1 MNMAIVMR
9 KSEDE
14 QTAVSHTAVSH
25 TAVSHWQAIRA
36 ARWFWLPVILF
47 TTTRLG
53 ILLVAYLSGGLVA
66 DASAPPPYHLR
77 GLDNR
82 LLDVL
87 GSRWDTGFY
96 VSIAE
101 EGYFYEGVPL
111 PSVAFF
117 PLYPLMMRALAAVV
131 GDAVVA
137 GILISNGALLLA
149 TMLFYRLVAEGW
161 DEAVADRAI
170 WYWLIFPAA
179 FFGTAVYSE
188 SLFLLC
194 VIGSL
199 YSARR
204 GYWEVAALLGM
215 GAALTRLVGIIIA
228 PVLLLEWWMQW
239 RERGEGQRPSPFALL
254 APLLI
259 PLGTLAYMAYL
270 WRAFGDPLAFVQ
282 GAAAWARQPQSP
294 LVTIAGLLESPAG
307 GWWAALWAGNIHLD
321 NWIDFLAVL
330 LFAGLGLVLL
340 YWRRWPEGAF
350 VLLGVSVAF
359 SSGLLMSQRRYMW
372 ALFPAFIVLAKW
384 GGRPWVDRL
393 VTAVSLMLL
402 GLFTALFANGYWVG

>member
-1 MNMAIVMR
+1 MAIVMR
-9 KSEDE
+9 KSAEE
-14 QTAVSHTAVSH
+14 QTAVKLVTAV
-25 TAVSHWQAIRA
+25 RA
-36 ARWFWLPVILF
+36 ARWVWLPVMVF
-47 TTTRLG
+47 TVTRLG
-53 ILLVAYLSGGLVA
+53 ILLVAYLAVGLVA
-66 DASAPPPYHLR
+66 DAPGTPPYHLR

-117 PLYPLMMRALAAVV
+117 PLYPLLMRAVAAVV
-131 GDAVVA
+131 GDALVA
-137 GILISNGALLLA
+137 GILISNAALLLA
-149 TMLFYRLVAEGW
+149 SMIFYRLVAESGDG

-194 VIGSL
+194 AIGSL
-199 YSARR
+199 YFARR
-204 GYWEVAALLGM
+204 GYWEVAALLGI
-215 GAALTRLVGIIIA
+215 GAALTRLVGVILV

-239 RERGEGQRPSPFALL
+239 RGRKEGVRPSLLSLL
-254 APLLI
+254 APLVI
-259 PLGTLAYMAYL
+259 PVGTLAYMTYL
-270 WRAFGDPLAFVQ
+270 WRAFGDPLAFVH

-294 LVTIAGLLESPAG
+294 LVTVAGLLETPAG
-307 GWWAALWAGNIHLD
+307 GWGATLLAGHIHLD

-330 LFAGLGLVLL
+330 LFVGLGLVLL
-340 YWRRWPEGAF
+340 YWRRWPEAAF
-350 VLLGVSVAF
+350 VLLGVGIAF

-393 VTAVSLMLL
+393 VTAVSLLLL